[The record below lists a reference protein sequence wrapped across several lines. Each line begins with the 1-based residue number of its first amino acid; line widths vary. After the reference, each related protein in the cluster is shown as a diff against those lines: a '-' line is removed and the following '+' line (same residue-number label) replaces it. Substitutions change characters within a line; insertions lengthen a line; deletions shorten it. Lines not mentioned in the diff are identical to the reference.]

1 MVEAMATIGLAD
13 ARRPYAIIA
22 ADAGEGLSNV
32 DRETVIALYREHG
45 ALLFRG
51 FDANL
56 AAFNYFVSRF
66 CACSVFNESPNRRL
80 LDDAA
85 LIQSVDGGVDALEL
99 HPELAREPWK
109 PDVCFFF
116 CVDPPHAQ
124 GETLVCD
131 GVALAAALPS
141 EVREELAGRRL
152 VYTQDAGLEQL
163 EFWLGTALPSDA
175 QLDAPPSNCPF
186 SFARADGGV
195 ARSFSRPALH
205 RPMFADRLAFGNFL
219 LFARFHQKRVD
230 FPTLDDGSNVP
241 DAWVAAI
248 RAAAAKLTAPI
259 AWQRGDVLM
268 LDNTRFMH
276 GRNAIVDPAQRVIAS
291 YFGYL
296 DFAIPNGE
304 EIADAPWR
312 RHAFRPPAQG
322 RVIR

>member
-1 MVEAMATIGLAD
+1 MATLTLA
-13 ARRPYAIIA
+13 REGRPYVVVE
-22 ADAGEGLSNV
+22 ADAGEGLSQV
-32 DRETVIALYREHG
+32 ERETVIALYREHG

-51 FDANL
+51 FETNL
-56 AAFNYFVSRF
+56 AAFNHFVSRF
-66 CACSVFNESPNRRL
+66 CTSSVFNESPNRRL
-80 LDDAA
+80 LDADA
-85 LIQSVDGGVDALEL
+85 LIQSVDGGAGALEL

-124 GETLVCD
+124 GETLICD
-131 GVALAAALPS
+131 GVALAAAIPS
-141 EVREELAGRRL
+141 EVRDGLTGRRL

-175 QLDAPPSNCPF
+175 QLYAPPSHCPF
-186 SFARADGGV
+186 RFARRGGEV
-195 ARSFSRPALH
+195 VRSFSRPALH

-219 LFARFHQKRVD
+219 LFARFHQQRAD

-241 DAWVAAI
+241 DSWIAAI
-248 RAAAAKLTAPI
+248 RAAAGRLSAPI
-259 AWQRGDVLM
+259 AWRRGDMLM

-276 GRNAIVDPAQRVIAS
+276 GRTAIVDPAQRVIAS

-296 DFAIPNGE
+296 DFAIPDCE
-304 EIADAPWR
+304 ETPDAPWR
-312 RHAFRPPAQG
+312 RHAFHPPAQG